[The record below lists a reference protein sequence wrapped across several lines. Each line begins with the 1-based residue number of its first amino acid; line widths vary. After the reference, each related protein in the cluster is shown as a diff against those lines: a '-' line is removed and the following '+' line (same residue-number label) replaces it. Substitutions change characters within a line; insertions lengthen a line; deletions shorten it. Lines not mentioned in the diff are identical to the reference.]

1 MSLRLSALKI
11 NIIKIFIV
19 VIFVFFAVLK
29 DENRLL
35 LKINK
40 MFARLFFIKGFF
52 EFDFLREIMIITIQ
66 FINLIKKILYM
77 LILYR

>member
-1 MSLRLSALKI
+1 MSLRLNVLKI
-11 NIIKIFIV
+11 NVIKTFIIV
-19 VIFVFFAVLK
+19 AFASLK

-40 MFARLFFIKGFF
+40 IFTRLFLIKGFF
-52 EFDFLREIMIITIQ
+52 EFNFLREFITIMIQ
-66 FINLIKKILYM
+66 FINLMREAFYM